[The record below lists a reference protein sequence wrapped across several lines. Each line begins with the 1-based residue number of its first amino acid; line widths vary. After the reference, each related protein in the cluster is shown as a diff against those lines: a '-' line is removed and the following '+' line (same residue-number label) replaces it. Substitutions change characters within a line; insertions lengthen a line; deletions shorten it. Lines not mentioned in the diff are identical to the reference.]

1 MNKNGTTSIENGA
14 AAGTSAFEDRIDS
27 IKESVKGFVH
37 TGQEKA
43 GELKDRAGEIKTKVI
58 EVKDQAMTKGT
69 AVADQAANFI
79 RANPMKAVG
88 IAFGLG
94 YIGMRLFRR

>member
-1 MNKNGTTSIENGA
+1 MNKNGTTTTETGA
-14 AAGTSAFEDRIDS
+14 SRFEERVEG
-27 IKESVKGFVH
+27 IKESVKGFVDK
-37 TGQEKA
+37 GEKRV
-43 GELKDRAGEIKTKVI
+43 DEIRHKVI
-58 EVKDQAMTKGT
+58 EVKDQAMTRGNALLDST
-69 AVADQAANFI
+69 TDFI